1 MKVKK
6 LIGMTAL
13 TVLMAQ
19 AGLVSAAISP
29 AEVDSIVASDYESQ
43 GLTLNRADIAMLEV
57 SGSPAAA
64 SALTPELKHIL
75 DFVSAD
81 YESDPVGQSLERAD
95 IASMEVTSRSAGRA
109 TDPAIEAIMERFS
122 ADY

>member
-13 TVLMAQ
+13 TVLMTQ

-43 GLTLNRADIAMLEV
+43 GLTLNRADIAMLDV
-57 SGSPAAA
+57 SGGSTTA
-64 SALTPELKHIL
+64 SAMTPELEYVMDIA
-75 DFVSAD
+75 SAD